1 MLLSYSDQ
9 IPTESGREQGGTK
22 REKQS
27 KQKKK
32 KKKRNENNN
41 TQKIFGGKFFP
52 ETRLDLQSSSSPIYS
67 STPNLSLFALRTFFC
82 RFRSSVLV
90 LI

>member
-32 KKKRNENNN
+32 KKKEKR
-41 TQKIFGGKFFP
+41 K
-52 ETRLDLQSSSSPIYS
+52 
-67 STPNLSLFALRTFFC
+67 
-82 RFRSSVLV
+82 
-90 LI
+90 